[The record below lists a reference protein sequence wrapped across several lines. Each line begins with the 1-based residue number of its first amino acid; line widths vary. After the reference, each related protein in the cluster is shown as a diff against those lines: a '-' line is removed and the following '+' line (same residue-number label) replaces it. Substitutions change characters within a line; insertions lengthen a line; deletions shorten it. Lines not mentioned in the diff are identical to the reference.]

1 MMIKRN
7 RLFVVILILLAG
19 WGNVSLA
26 QSLVNVSGVVTS
38 ADDGEPLIGA
48 GVVAGP
54 SQGTITSFDGSY
66 QIKVPAGTELVFSAI
81 GFADEKIVV
90 PEGNTFELNVALK
103 PESLQI
109 EDVVVIAYGVRK
121 KGTVSGTVSTVKSE
135 VIADVPAASFDQALQ
150 GKSSGLTV
158 ISQSGEPSKPAQ
170 FMIRGAN
177 SIYAGTEPL
186 FVLDGVPI
194 SSSDFNALSPN
205 DIESVS
211 VLKDAASASI
221 YGARASNGVVIITTK
236 RGVALDKAKIT
247 FRAQYGVSQMTRSN
261 WYMMNTAER
270 IQYEKE
276 VGLTA
281 NKNYDILALTDVN
294 WMNEVFN
301 SKAPVQNYELSVN
314 KATDKLNYYVSG
326 GFYDQKGIAQ
336 GSTFRRFNLRTN
348 AEVRANDWLKIGTST
363 MGAYEEASQADDGV
377 YALTTPI
384 SASRFMLP
392 YWNPYKA
399 NGELATLDDGS
410 WKGTTE
416 NPIVWMEKNPV
427 TNKKYKLIST
437 VFAEISPIRNLI
449 VKTQFGVDFSHGTG
463 YLQSFPSLSTNGG
476 IGTAARQSSDALNLT
491 ETTTVNYS
499 FEIGKSHS
507 FNVMLGQEAVNYVSE
522 GFNVYSKGQTNDKLT
537 NVSTGTRASSWGDSS
552 SSYSLLAFFLRG
564 EYNYQDTYFADFS
577 VRTDASSRFG
587 KKNRWGVFWSASFMW
602 NAKNLPVLSQADW
615 LTTAKFKI
623 NTGTA
628 GNSTIP
634 YYYHLAL
641 VSGGPVYGSSEENG
655 IYPSQ
660 SGNEE
665 LGWEK
670 SWLTDVGINVGF
682 WNRLNLELTF
692 YNKATSDMLMLV
704 PQSYSITGEGSYWK
718 NMGALVNRGV
728 EIGLDAAILRVKS
741 FVLNFNA
748 NVTYN
753 KNRITALYNG
763 VTEFVNS
770 TTGFKYMVGHPVSEY
785 YYNRYAGV
793 NPANGTQLWYDKD
806 GNLTDEMLESDKVM
820 TGKSHDPAWWGGFGL
835 DFGWKGLQLSAQFS
849 WMAERWIVNNDRYFD
864 ENSAVAQGYN
874 KSRRLL
880 YDRWKQ
886 PGDVTDIPKYGE
898 VLQFD
903 DRLLEDASFLR
914 LKNLSLSYSL
924 PKDIIKKSRFFTG
937 LRIYLQAQNL
947 WTITDFSGFDPEVS
961 SNMYQ
966 ATYPATRQFTFGV
979 EVSF

>member
-1 MMIKRN
+1 
-7 RLFVVILILLAG
+7 
-19 WGNVSLA
+19 
-26 QSLVNVSGVVTS
+26 
-38 ADDGEPLIGA
+38 
-48 GVVAGP
+48 
-54 SQGTITSFDGSY
+54 
-66 QIKVPAGTELVFSAI
+66 
-81 GFADEKIVV
+81 
-90 PEGNTFELNVALK
+90 
-103 PESLQI
+103 
-109 EDVVVIAYGVRK
+109 
-121 KGTVSGTVSTVKSE
+121 
-135 VIADVPAASFDQALQ
+135 
-150 GKSSGLTV
+150 
-158 ISQSGEPSKPAQ
+158 
-170 FMIRGAN
+170 
-177 SIYAGTEPL
+177 
-186 FVLDGVPI
+186 
-194 SSSDFNALSPN
+194 
-205 DIESVS
+205 
-211 VLKDAASASI
+211 
-221 YGARASNGVVIITTK
+221 
-236 RGVALDKAKIT
+236 
-247 FRAQYGVSQMTRSN
+247 
-261 WYMMNTAER
+261 
-270 IQYEKE
+270 
-276 VGLTA
+276 
-281 NKNYDILALTDVN
+281 
-294 WMNEVFN
+294 
-301 SKAPVQNYELSVN
+301 
-314 KATDKLNYYVSG
+314 
-326 GFYDQKGIAQ
+326 
-336 GSTFRRFNLRTN
+336 
-348 AEVRANDWLKIGTST
+348 
-363 MGAYEEASQADDGV
+363 
-377 YALTTPI
+377 
-384 SASRFMLP
+384 
-392 YWNPYKA
+392 
-399 NGELATLDDGS
+399 
-410 WKGTTE
+410 
-416 NPIVWMEKNPV
+416 
-427 TNKKYKLIST
+427 
-437 VFAEISPIRNLI
+437 
-449 VKTQFGVDFSHGTG
+449 
-463 YLQSFPSLSTNGG
+463 
-476 IGTAARQSSDALNLT
+476 
-491 ETTTVNYS
+491 
-499 FEIGKSHS
+499 
-507 FNVMLGQEAVNYVSE
+507 
-522 GFNVYSKGQTNDKLT
+522 
-537 NVSTGTRASSWGDSS
+537 
-552 SSYSLLAFFLRG
+552 
-564 EYNYQDTYFADFS
+564 
-577 VRTDASSRFG
+577 
-587 KKNRWGVFWSASFMW
+587 MW

-718 NMGALVNRGV
+718 NMGSLVNRGV

-820 TGKSHDPAWWGGFGL
+820 TGKSHDPAWWGAFGL

>member
-1 MMIKRN
+1 MRRLKFFLTVFLLISFWGQAQAQN
-7 RLFVVILILLAG
+7 RVRITG
-19 WGNVSLA
+19 T
-26 QSLVNVSGVVTS
+26 VTS
-38 ADDGEPLIGA
+38 SEDSQPLVGAAVIDSAGNGVITDLDGHYEIVADSA
-48 GVVAGP
+48 
-54 SQGTITSFDGSY
+54 S
-66 QIKVPAGTELVFSAI
+66 KLVFSCF
-81 GFADEKIVV
+81 GFLDVEKTV
-90 PEGNTFELNVALK
+90 PDMDSCILDVALETETLK
-103 PESLQI
+103 L
-109 EDVVVIAYGVRK
+109 EDAVVIAYGVRR
-121 KGTVSGTVSTVKSE
+121 KGTVTGSVSTVKAE

-170 FMIRGAN
+170 FMIRGSN

-186 FVLDGVPI
+186 FVLDGIPI
-194 SSSDFNALSPN
+194 SSSDFNSLSPN
-205 DIESVS
+205 DIEAVS

-247 FRAQYGVSQMTRSN
+247 FRAQYGVSQMTRNN

-281 NKNYDILALTDVN
+281 NKDYDILAQTDVN

-326 GFYDQKGIAQ
+326 GFYDQEGIAQ
-336 GSTFRRFNLRTN
+336 GSTFRRFNLRSN
-348 AEVRANDWLKIGTST
+348 AEVRANEWLKIGTST

-399 NGELATLDDGS
+399 NGELATLEDGS

-437 VFAEISPIRNLI
+437 LFAEISPIKNLI
-449 VKTQFGVDFSHGTG
+449 IKTQFGVDFSHGSG

-499 FEIGKSHS
+499 FDIKQSHS

-537 NVSTGTRASSWGDSS
+537 NVSNGTRASSWGDST
-552 SSYSLLAFFLRG
+552 SSYSLLAFFFRG

-602 NAKNLPVLSQADW
+602 NAKNLPALSHTDW
-615 LTTAKFKI
+615 LTAAKFKI

-641 VSGGPVYGSSEENG
+641 VSGGPVYGSAEENG
-655 IYPSQ
+655 LYPSQ
-660 SGNEE
+660 SGNEN

-692 YNKATSDMLMLV
+692 YNKATRDMLMLV
-704 PQSYSITGEGSYWK
+704 PQSYSITGEGNYWK
-718 NMGALVNRGV
+718 NMGSLVNRGV
-728 EIGLDAAILRVKS
+728 EIGLDASILRINS

-748 NVTYN
+748 NITYN

-793 NPANGTQLWYDKD
+793 NPANGMQLWYDKD

-820 TGKSHDPAWWGGFGL
+820 TGKSHDPSWWGGFGL
-835 DFGWKGLQLSAQFS
+835 DFGWKGIQLSAQFS

-924 PKDIIKKSRFFTG
+924 PKDIIKKSGFFTG
-937 LRIYLQAQNL
+937 LRIYMQAQNL
-947 WTITDFSGFDPEVS
+947 WTVTKFSGFDPEVS

-966 ATYPATRQFTFGV
+966 ATYPSTRQFTFGI